1 MNRINV
7 AILFGGQSNEYPV
20 SLMSSY
26 NVLSSIDHTKYCVHM
41 IGITKQNEWYLY
53 TGDISS
59 ILNDTWHCNSEFV
72 LDITLDM
79 SSKQV
84 LANTQV
90 IPIDAAMI
98 VMHGKF
104 GEDGSLQGVLNMLGI
119 KIIGCDLLTSAIG
132 LNKKMSHL
140 VAQSVGVNVA
150 NSVMLTNTMSYLVA
164 EQSLSS
170 MKFPLYIK
178 PMSGGSS
185 IGLSRIDAISQLQDA
200 LDVAFLEDDKVI
212 VEEEI
217 SGFEVGCAII
227 GKNTL
232 KIGRVDEVELDGCV
246 FDYEQKYTQTKAR
259 IITPARISVELEDQI
274 MQTGLKLYE
283 ALGCQGFARIDM
295 FINDQNQIY
304 FNEINTIPGMTKQS
318 RFSKMFNAVGISFEE
333 MLDLIIQSSL

>member
-1 MNRINV
+1 MRRVNV
-7 AILFGGQSNEYPV
+7 AIIFGGQSNEYPV

-26 NVLSSIDHTKYCVHM
+26 NVLSSMDHTKYCVHM

-53 TGDISS
+53 QGEVDA
-59 ILNDTWHCNSEFV
+59 ILNDSWHSNRD
-72 LDITLDM
+72 LIAPITLDM
-79 SSKQV
+79 SNKRV
-84 LANTQV
+84 LANNEV
-90 IPIDAAMI
+90 VEIDAAMV

-150 NSVMLTNTMSYLVA
+150 KSVILTNTMSLKMCA
-164 EQSLSS
+164 QSLIP

-185 IGLSRIDAISQLQDA
+185 IGLSKINDVSELQNA
-200 LDVAFLEDDKVI
+200 LEVAFLEDNKVI

-217 SGFEVGCAII
+217 KGFEVGCAII
-227 GKNTL
+227 GKTDL
-232 KIGRVDEVELDGCV
+232 QIGRVDEVELDGCV

-259 IITPARISVELEDQI
+259 IITPARISIELEEEVKL
-274 MQTGLKLYE
+274 TGLKLYD

-295 FINDQNQIY
+295 FISKEDKIY

-318 RFSKMFNAVGISFEE
+318 RFSKMFNAVGVSFEE
-333 MLDLIIQSSL
+333 MLDLIIQGSL